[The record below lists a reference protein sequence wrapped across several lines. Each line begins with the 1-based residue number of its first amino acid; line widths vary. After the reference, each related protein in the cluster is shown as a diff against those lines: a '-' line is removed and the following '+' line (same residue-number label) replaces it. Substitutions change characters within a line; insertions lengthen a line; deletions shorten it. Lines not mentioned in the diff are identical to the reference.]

1 MNKLQEFGVALDE
14 LLERRRQ
21 ESWDIRTLLTR
32 PSAVEEVFGLTHN
45 EPDNETPNN
54 DKENS

>member
-1 MNKLQEFGVALDE
+1 MNKLQEFGAALDE

-32 PSAVEEVFGLTHN
+32 PSAVEEVFGLIRD

-54 DKENS
+54 AKENS